1 MNPATDI
8 SCAEKLVALSC
19 AVVIPTYN
27 NAGTLA
33 RVVEEVKRYAHDIL
47 VVDDGSTD
55 DTRQILAAIDG
66 IRTISYSRNRGKGYA
81 LQIGLREATRL
92 GFRYAITIDS
102 DGQHFPEEIPVFVEE
117 IRRTPDALLI
127 GARNLTADNM
137 PRKNSFANRFSN
149 FWFFVETG
157 RRLEDTQSGFR
168 LYPLRKIAGMRLF
181 TARYEF
187 ELEVI
192 VRAVWRDIPVRN
204 IPVKVYYP
212 PRQERV
218 SHFRPWRDFG
228 RISLLNSVL
237 VLVALVYW
245 HPWRF
250 LRQLTWKN
258 VKRFVR
264 NYITHS
270 SDSNLRLSLSIAW
283 GVFWGIVPVWGYQM
297 VLAVATAHLLRL
309 NKVVALV
316 SSNISIPPMIPLIL
330 YGSYVTGGVVL
341 GRPLT
346 LRLSEMTLE
355 RLGGDLLQYI
365 VGGCV
370 FGIVCAVIVG
380 VVGYLL
386 MSIFKRVPAH
396 E

>member
-1 MNPATDI
+1 MNPSVDI
-8 SCAEKLVALSC
+8 SFPERLAALGC

-27 NAGTLA
+27 NAATLA
-33 RVVEEVKRYAHDIL
+33 RVVEGVKRYARDIL
-47 VVDDGSTD
+47 VVNDGSTD
-55 DTRQILAAIDG
+55 DTQRALAGLEG
-66 IRTISYSRNRGKGYA
+66 IRMISYARNRGKGYA
-81 LQIGLREATRL
+81 LQTGLKEVARQ
-92 GFRYAITIDS
+92 GFRYAITIDA
-102 DGQHFPEEIPVFVEE
+102 DGQHFPEEIAVFAEE
-117 IRRTPDALLI
+117 IERTPDALLI

-137 PRKNSFANRFSN
+137 PGRNTFANRFSN

-157 RRLEDTQSGFR
+157 RRLADTQSGFR

-181 TARYEF
+181 TSRYEF

-204 IPVKVYYP
+204 IPVRVYYP
-212 PRQERV
+212 PAGERV
-218 SHFRPWRDFG
+218 SHFRPWHDFV

-237 VLVALVYW
+237 VLIALLYW

-250 LRQLTWKN
+250 LRQMSWAN
-258 VKRFVR
+258 VRRFVR
-264 NYITHS
+264 DYITRS

-283 GVFWGIVPVWGYQM
+283 GVLWGIVPVWGYQM
-297 VLAVATAHLLRL
+297 VVAVATAHLLRL

-316 SSNISIPPMIPLIL
+316 SSNISIPPMIPFIL

-346 LRLSEMTLE
+346 LRLSEMSLE
-355 RLGGDLLQYI
+355 RLGGDLLQYV

-370 FGIVCAVIVG
+370 FGIVCAC
-380 VVGYLL
+380 VVGLVAYAM
-386 MSIFKRVPAH
+386 MSLFKRKPAH